1 MTTPH
6 FQDESITIYKMECGP
21 YANNMYLVVC
31 PQTNES
37 ILIDTP
43 AEPDKM
49 IELAKTTDVKAILIT
64 HNHMDHLLGFED
76 VTAAIKAP
84 VGIGEADADALPR
97 PADILLTDGDEVSAG
112 SVTLKAIF
120 TPGHTPG
127 STCLHTGEHLFSG
140 DTLFPGGPGK
150 SGSPRLLRQ
159 LIESITTRLYTLGDG
174 VYVYPGHGEKDT
186 SIRESKAE
194 YAVFASKD
202 HPSELFGDVSWT
214 ES

>member
-150 SGSPRLLRQ
+150 SGSPKLLRQ

-174 VYVYPGHGEKDT
+174 VYVYPGHGETDT